1 MVYVIELRPLTS
13 FSLCVI
19 KQRKLDKSGRGY
31 LTNDKVYAMMQ
42 EQLKMQKEMFKF
54 KKIIFG

>member
-1 MVYVIELRPLTS
+1 MVYVIEVRPLNP

-42 EQLKMQKEMFKF
+42 EQLKMQREMFKF